1 MQSTEKKQD
10 GSLLLDYRLPELM
23 EDKTAGTKHWR
34 TRREEIIRL
43 LSQQEYGFIPPHLPA
58 NVKTTEKKRYLRE
71 RAFWKRRFS
80 VLTTKAKALS

>member
-1 MQSTEKKQD
+1 MQSTEKNQD

-58 NVKTTEKKRYLRE
+58 NVKTTEKNVILRE
-71 RAFWKRRFS
+71 RAF
-80 VLTTKAKALS
+80 